1 MIASLS
7 MKTEL
12 IKTMAQEQ
20 QQEQNLPQEAQQL
33 PDSAQKIFQAAM
45 RSAQSDGLS
54 QEGAMNVAWTTVKHD
69 YIQGDDGKW
78 QRKPEDQHRYK
89 STVVSGN

>member
-1 MIASLS
+1 

-12 IKTMAQEQ
+12 IKQMAPEQ

-33 PDSAQKIFQAAM
+33 PESAQKIFQAAM

-69 YIQGDDGKW
+69 YVQGSDGKW
-78 QRKPEDQHRYK
+78 QRKPEDEHRYK